1 MFGKKADDTPAKEE
15 NKVDELGNLK
25 ARLAASESLNKSL
38 VARVAV
44 LENVVKGYGTKI
56 KENDDSW
63 KGYSEDMDY
72 LREEREKFER
82 ENNKAHS
89 EFKADIK
96 KLGEFEPSKI
106 TGWGIR
112 EQLDFERKRREK
124 IAREKGRG
132 AAGLAGLQ
140 SEPASQ

>member
-1 MFGKKADDTPAKEE
+1 MFGKKGDLPVKESNE
-15 NKVDELGNLK
+15 VDELGNVK
-25 ARLAASESLNKSL
+25 ARLAAAENQNKAL

-44 LENVVKGYGTKI
+44 LENVVKGHVTKLN
-56 KENDDSW
+56 ENNESW

-72 LREEREKFER
+72 LRKAREKFER
-82 ENNKAHS
+82 ENAKEISGLKA
-89 EFKADIK
+89 EIK

-112 EQLDFERKRREK
+112 EQLNAERKRREK
-124 IAREKGRG
+124 IASEKGRG

-140 SEPASQ
+140 SEPVSQ

>member
-1 MFGKKADDTPAKEE
+1 MFGKKGDLPVKESNE
-15 NKVDELGNLK
+15 VDELGNVK
-25 ARLAASESLNKSL
+25 ARLAAAENQNKAL

-44 LENVVKGYGTKI
+44 LENVVKGHGTKI
-56 KENDDSW
+56 TENDESW

-82 ENNKAHS
+82 ENDKAHS

-140 SEPASQ
+140 SEPVSQ

>member
-1 MFGKKADDTPAKEE
+1 MFGKKGDLPVKESNE
-15 NKVDELGNLK
+15 VDEQGSLK
-25 ARLAASESLNKSL
+25 ARLAASENQNKAL

-44 LENVVKGYGTKI
+44 LEKVVKGHVTKL
-56 KENDDSW
+56 KDNDALWVGYSSDMGVLRDAREAFKREND
-63 KGYSEDMDY
+63 KEISE
-72 LREEREKFER
+72 LRAE
-82 ENNKAHS
+82 
-89 EFKADIK
+89 IK

-124 IAREKGRG
+124 IANEKGRG
-132 AAGLAGLQ
+132 SSGLAGLQ

>member
-1 MFGKKADDTPAKEE
+1 MFGKKGDLPVKESNE
-15 NKVDELGNLK
+15 VDELGNVK
-25 ARLAASESLNKSL
+25 ARLAAAENQNKAL

-44 LENVVKGYGTKI
+44 LENVVKGHGTKI
-56 KENDDSW
+56 TENDESW
-63 KGYSEDMDY
+63 KGYSKDMDW
-72 LREEREKFER
+72 LREERDDFER
-82 ENNKAHS
+82 GNDKEHS

-112 EQLDFERKRREK
+112 EQLNAERKRREK
-124 IAREKGRG
+124 IASEKGRG

-140 SEPASQ
+140 SESVSQ